1 MTRGPTTFALILSLL
16 ALALALALGLA
27 ASLALRGG
35 LRAVADTYGRLVV
48 STALA
53 ADELSTHDDAR
64 SRAALAE
71 IEKLGLHFSD
81 TPPVPP
87 DRRVLPMLAEL
98 QHRVGELLGDPDRV
112 VVARVFDPEIS
123 IRSARDPRRWIVL
136 SAVSY
141 RQQVIASTL
150 VISVVAGLIA
160 LAVAAIGARRLTL
173 PLERLANNANDWLAG
188 QPMDDSLRG
197 SPREVRRLAEA
208 IGTAS
213 ENLRNA
219 ARQRELMLA
228 GISHD
233 LRTPL
238 ARLRIAL
245 ELGDAA
251 DPLRSAAMIDD
262 IEQLDSALEQCLA
275 FVRDGRDEPLREIDL
290 ATIVGQLVSLR
301 RQPDDW
307 QVSTPPTL
315 IAKARPTLLRRAI
328 GNLMDNAE
336 RYGAAPFETTLWR
349 DDDCVHVRVADCG
362 PGVPQDLL
370 DKLGRPF
377 LRGDPARGGSGS
389 GLGLSIVQ
397 RAAKLH
403 GGELSLRNADT
414 GGFVAEIRLRVD
426 ELQMA
431 HRD

>member
-1 MTRGPTTFALILSLL
+1 MTRGPSTFTLVLCLL
-16 ALALALALGLA
+16 ALALTLALGLA
-27 ASLALRGG
+27 ATLALRGG

-53 ADELSTHDDAR
+53 ADELSMHDDAR
-64 SRAALAE
+64 SQATLAE

-81 TPPVPP
+81 APVVPP
-87 DRRVLPMLAEL
+87 GRRVLPMLVEL
-98 QHRVGELLGDPDRV
+98 QRRVGELLGDADRV
-112 VVARVFDPEIS
+112 VVAQALDPQIS
-123 IRSARDPRRWIVL
+123 IRSARDPQRWIVL

-150 VISVVAGLIA
+150 LISVLAGLIA
-160 LAVAAIGARRLTL
+160 LAVAAIGARLLTR
-173 PLERLANNANDWLAG
+173 PLERLARDAGGWLAG
-188 QPMDDSLRG
+188 KPMDDSLRG

-208 IGTAS
+208 IEGAS
-213 ENLRNA
+213 ERLRNA
-219 ARQRELMLA
+219 ARERELMLA

-251 DPLRSAAMIDD
+251 DPLRSAAMIED
-262 IEQLDSALEQCLA
+262 IEQLDAALEQCLS
-275 FVRDGRDEPLREIDL
+275 FVRDGRDEPLSEVDL

-307 QVSTPPTL
+307 QLSTPPTL
-315 IAKARPTLLRRAI
+315 AVEARPILLRRAI

-336 RYGAAPFETTLWR
+336 RYGAAPFAATLWR
-349 DDDCVHVRVADCG
+349 DGDCVHVRITDHGA
-362 PGVPQDLL
+362 GVPRDLL
-370 DKLGRPF
+370 GKLGQPF
-377 LRGDPARGGSGS
+377 LRGDSARGGAGS

-397 RAAKLH
+397 RAAQLH
-403 GGELSLRNADT
+403 GGELSLHNADG
-414 GGFVAEIRLRVD
+414 GGFVAEIRLRVGP
-426 ELQMA
+426 LQMA
-431 HRD
+431 N